1 MIAAARVADAL
12 VLLAVAVGVL
22 LAVTGLASF
31 DPRIRSRLPVAAL
44 SNGNALVGVV
54 LLLAGLVVVSFATG
68 FITG

>member
-1 MIAAARVADAL
+1 MIAAAQAADVV
-12 VLLAVAVGVL
+12 VLLAVLVGVL

-54 LLLAGLVVVSFATG
+54 LLITGLVVVGIALG
-68 FITG
+68 GGE

>member
-1 MIAAARVADAL
+1 MIAAARAADAV
-12 VLLAVAVGVL
+12 VLLAVLLGAL

-54 LLLAGLVVVSFATG
+54 LLFAGLVVVGIALG
-68 FITG
+68 VGE